1 MRFAINRVKFL
12 KHIKVYVTIITVFA
26 ATILIKSPLW
36 FKQKLPEDNFIS
48 LAMLRTLITY
58 CITEECEGD
67 IILED
72 RGMSTASGLAFKT
85 VNDATYILT
94 ANHFCNPGDHGIDT
108 GVFGTID
115 SNIFVSDSQG
125 ELWSSKI
132 VYSNSEYDL
141 CLVESEMPEVST
153 IMLAE
158 TTPEVGEK
166 VYTISAPEGFALRE
180 VGLHFEG
187 FFSGCD
193 YEELCYYTIP
203 STFGSSGSIILNRN
217 SKIVGMIQMSPR
229 TFDFTSIGVG
239 VDTIR
244 MFLNEASA
252 HLGQNIAN

>member
-12 KHIKVYVTIITVFA
+12 KHIKIYVTIITVFA
-26 ATILIKSPLW
+26 AIILIKSPLW

-48 LAMLRTLITY
+48 LAMLRTLVTY
-58 CITEECEGD
+58 CVTEECEGD

-85 VNDATYILT
+85 VNDVTYVLT

-108 GVFGTID
+108 GIFGIID

-125 ELWSSKI
+125 DLWSSKI
-132 VYSNSEYDL
+132 AYSNSEYDL
-141 CLVESEMPEVST
+141 CLLGSEMPEVKS
-153 IMLAE
+153 IPLAE
-158 TTPEVGEK
+158 KIPTVGER
-166 VYTISAPEGFALRE
+166 VYTISAPDGFALRA

-187 FFSGCD
+187 IFSGCD
-193 YEELCYYTIP
+193 YEKLCYYTFP

-217 SKIVGMIQMSPR
+217 SKIIGMIQMSPS

-244 MFLNEASA
+244 EFLNEASA
-252 HLGQNIAN
+252 RLGHDLSN